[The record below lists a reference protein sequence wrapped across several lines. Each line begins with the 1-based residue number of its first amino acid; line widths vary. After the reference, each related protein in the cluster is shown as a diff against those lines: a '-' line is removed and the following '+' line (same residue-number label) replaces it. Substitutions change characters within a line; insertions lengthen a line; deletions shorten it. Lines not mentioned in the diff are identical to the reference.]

1 MSQLKL
7 NCDIP
12 ISNMHV
18 ILYMYAGLIQI
29 VFKKGTTKH

>member
-1 MSQLKL
+1 MLQLKL

-18 ILYMYAGLIQI
+18 ILYMQAWYK
-29 VFKKGTTKH
+29 FSSKKDH